1 MRSDDTI
8 DFVIA
13 SAVQAFVYFERAFC
27 DTYVA
32 IMIIGVLIIYILVKL
47 DCMGASIMPKSEV

>member
-27 DTYVA
+27 DTCGNHDNWRIDY
-32 IMIIGVLIIYILVKL
+32 IYTCKARLH
-47 DCMGASIMPKSEV
+47 GSFNHA